1 MRAATRTRDG
11 AERPPP
17 FTWTDYERIKYLR
30 QVAQESRDYLEV
42 LRLLPGQNTEDVARA
57 EVSFHRFREELKHRE
72 AEFFRVH
79 L

>member
-11 AERPPP
+11 AEPLPP

-30 QVAQESRDYLEV
+30 QVAQESRDCLEV
-42 LRLLPGQNTEDVARA
+42 LRLLPGQNSEDVAA
-57 EVSFHRFREELKHRE
+57 ASASFRSFREELKHRE